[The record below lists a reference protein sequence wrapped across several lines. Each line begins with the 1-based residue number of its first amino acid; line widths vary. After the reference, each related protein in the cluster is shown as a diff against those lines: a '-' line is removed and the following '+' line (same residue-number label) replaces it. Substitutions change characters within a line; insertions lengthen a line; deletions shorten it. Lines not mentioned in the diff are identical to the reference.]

1 MEQIKTFQV
10 KEVCEI
16 CNVTRK
22 ALLIYEQK
30 GLLTPFYVNED
41 TGYRYYSAENIS
53 KVMHIRK
60 FQSFGFSLDEIHDY
74 LRDTKNFSVVFD
86 RLNKIKA
93 DLEETIRQ
101 MELRMMTE
109 EYDHQEVVRTV
120 LPRRRYFA
128 RQEATSGYLEALNY
142 LRETHL
148 EAMKTGLS
156 DTVAKM
162 HTEFLSYE
170 GEYPDVYGKCEMLYC
185 IPMAD
190 DYDGEN
196 AIEEPTVPALS
207 VFHRGPYTSLINDI
221 KQLIDYCKARNI
233 EPSGPLRLI
242 WLEGPPIHGAREEK
256 YLTQIAVPI
265 GE

>member
-22 ALLIYEQK
+22 VLLIYEQK

-60 FQSFGFSLDEIHDY
+60 FQSFGFLLDEINDY
-74 LRDTKNFSVVFD
+74 LHDTKNFSVVFD

-93 DLEETIRQ
+93 DLEETINQ
-101 MELRMMTE
+101 MQLRMMTE

-120 LPRRRYFA
+120 LPHRRYFV
-128 RQEATSGYLEALNY
+128 RQAATSDYLEALNF

-148 EAMKTGLS
+148 EAIKTGLS
-156 DTVAKM
+156 DTAVKM
-162 HTEFLSYE
+162 HTTFLSYE
-170 GEYPDVYGKCEMLYC
+170 GEYPDVYGKCEMQYC
-185 IPMAD
+185 IPMK
-190 DYDGEN
+190 DGYVGKN
-196 AIEEPTVPALS
+196 AAEEEEIPALS
-207 VFHRGPYTSLINDI
+207 IFHRGPYTSLIRGI
-221 KQLIDYCKARNI
+221 KQLMDYCKARNI
-233 EPSGPLRLI
+233 EPIGPLRLI
-242 WLEGPPIHGAREEK
+242 WLEGPPIHGAHEEK

-265 GE
+265 GK